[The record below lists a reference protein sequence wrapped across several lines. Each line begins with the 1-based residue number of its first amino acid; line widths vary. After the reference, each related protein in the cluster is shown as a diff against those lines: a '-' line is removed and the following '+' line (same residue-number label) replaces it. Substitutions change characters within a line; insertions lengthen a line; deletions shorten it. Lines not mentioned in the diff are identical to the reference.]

1 MSIANI
7 LSMAGGLGLFLFG
20 IRTMGDGLENAAGAK
35 LKRMLEVLTGN
46 RFLAVLVGFVVTAII
61 QSSTATT
68 VMVVGFV
75 NAGMMTLAQAV
86 GVIMGANIG
95 TTVTSLLIALNFS
108 SVAAASVLVGVIL
121 MLASKKTLVK
131 NLGSIFTGFGLLFL
145 GIDLMSDSMA
155 PLRESAGFMNFIVAV
170 SDSPLRPLFGIL
182 LGIVMTAV
190 LQSSSASVGV
200 LQTLA
205 MQGLVPLKFSVFV
218 LFGQNIGTCL
228 TALFS
233 TVGAKK
239 NSKRAAVIHLLFN
252 LLGTGMFILIALL
265 NPYIEW
271 IEKISSDP
279 MAQIAISHIVFNVVS
294 TVVLFPFAKLLVKLS
309 CLIVPGKDDSESEMH
324 CRFIDDRLLNTP
336 PFAVMQVGKEVARM
350 AKLARDN
357 FETSAYA
364 LINRSDKDLDKVMEK
379 EEVINYLNHHIT
391 SYLVKLNALDITD
404 SDSDYIARV
413 FHAINDIER
422 VGDHATNLAEAAERN
437 IGDGLTFSDA
447 ARDELN
453 QLCGSVITLL
463 DRSIEAFDRQSLG
476 DGEAKELSD
485 LEEHIDDLTLTCQD
499 AHIFRLNRNECNT
512 EAGMLYLN
520 TITDFERVGDHAINI
535 AFLARSK

>member
-265 NPYIEW
+265 TPYIEW

-364 LINRSDKDLDKVMEK
+364 LINRSDKDLDRVMEK

-463 DRSIEAFDRQSLG
+463 DRSIEAFNNQSLG

>member
-233 TVGAKK
+233 TVGVKK

-265 NPYIEW
+265 TPYIEW

>member
-1 MSIANI
+1 MSVANI

-75 NAGMMTLAQAV
+75 NAGMMSLAQAV

-108 SVAAASVLVGVIL
+108 SVAAAAVLVGVIL
-121 MLASKKTLVK
+121 MLASKKTVVK
-131 NLGSIFTGFGLLFL
+131 NLGAIFTGFGLLFL
-145 GIDLMSDSMA
+145 GIDMMSDSMA
-155 PLRESAGFMNFIVAV
+155 PLRDSAGFMNFIVTV
-170 SDSPLRPLFGIL
+170 SESPLRPLFGII

-252 LLGTGMFILIALL
+252 LIGTGIFILIALL
-265 NPYIEW
+265 TPYVEW
-271 IEKISSDP
+271 IEKLSPDP
-279 MAQIAISHIVFNVVS
+279 MAQIAISHIVFNIVS
-294 TVVLFPFAKLLVKLS
+294 TVVMFPFAKVLVKLS
-309 CLIVPGKDDSESEMH
+309 CLLVPGKDDSESEMH
-324 CRFIDDRLLNTP
+324 YKFIDDRLLNTP
-336 PFAVMQVGKEVARM
+336 PFAVMQVSKEVARM

-357 FETSAYA
+357 FETSAHA
-364 LINRSDKDLDKVMEK
+364 LINRSDKDLDKVMEN
-379 EEVINYLNHHIT
+379 EEIINYLNHHIT

-422 VGDHATNLAEAAERN
+422 VGDHAINLAEAAQHN
-437 IGDGLTFSDA
+437 IGEGLKFSDP
-447 ARDELN
+447 AREELN
-453 QLCGSVITLL
+453 QLCGSVVTLL
-463 DRSIEAFDRQSLG
+463 ERSMAAFDNQSLS
-476 DGEAKELSD
+476 DDEAKELSD
-485 LEEHIDDLTLTCQD
+485 LEEHIDDLTLECQD
-499 AHIFRLNRNECNT
+499 SHIFRLNRKECNT

>member
-1 MSIANI
+1 MSVANI

-75 NAGMMTLAQAV
+75 NAGMMSLAQAV

-108 SVAAASVLVGVIL
+108 SVAAAAVLVGVIL
-121 MLASKKTLVK
+121 MLASKKTVVK
-131 NLGSIFTGFGLLFL
+131 NLGAIFTGFGLLFL
-145 GIDLMSDSMA
+145 GIDMMSDSMA
-155 PLRESAGFMNFIVAV
+155 PLRDSAGFMNFIVTV
-170 SDSPLRPLFGIL
+170 SESPLRPLFGII

-252 LLGTGMFILIALL
+252 LIGTGIFILIALL
-265 NPYIEW
+265 TPYVEW
-271 IEKISSDP
+271 IEKLSPDP
-279 MAQIAISHIVFNVVS
+279 MAQIAISHIVFNIVS
-294 TVVLFPFAKLLVKLS
+294 TIVMFPFAKALVKLS
-309 CLIVPGKDDSESEMH
+309 CLLVPGKDDSESEMH
-324 CRFIDDRLLNTP
+324 CKFIDDRLLNTP
-336 PFAVMQVGKEVARM
+336 PFAVMQVSKEVARM

-357 FETSAYA
+357 FETSAHA
-364 LINRSDKDLDKVMEK
+364 LINRSDKDLDKVMEN
-379 EEVINYLNHHIT
+379 EEIINYLNHHIT

-422 VGDHATNLAEAAERN
+422 VGDHAINLAEAAQHN
-437 IGDGLTFSDA
+437 IGEGLKFSDP
-447 ARDELN
+447 AREELN
-453 QLCGSVITLL
+453 QLCGSVVTLL
-463 DRSIEAFDRQSLG
+463 ERSMAAFDNQSLS
-476 DGEAKELSD
+476 DNEAKELSV
-485 LEEHIDDLTLTCQD
+485 LEEHIDDLTLECQD
-499 AHIFRLNRNECNT
+499 SHIFRLNRKECNT

>member
-1 MSIANI
+1 MSVANI

-75 NAGMMTLAQAV
+75 NAGMMSLAQAV

-121 MLASKKTLVK
+121 MLASKKTVVK
-131 NLGSIFTGFGLLFL
+131 NLGAIFTGFGLLFL
-145 GIDLMSDSMA
+145 GIDMMSDSMA
-155 PLRESAGFMNFIVAV
+155 PLRDSAGFMNFIVTV
-170 SDSPLRPLFGIL
+170 SESPLRPLFGII

-252 LLGTGMFILIALL
+252 LIGTGIFILIALL
-265 NPYIEW
+265 TPYVEW
-271 IEKISSDP
+271 IEKLSPDP
-279 MAQIAISHIVFNVVS
+279 MAQIAISHIVFNIVS
-294 TVVLFPFAKLLVKLS
+294 TVVMFPFAKVLVKLS
-309 CLIVPGKDDSESEMH
+309 CLLVPGKDDSESEMH
-324 CRFIDDRLLNTP
+324 CKFIDDRLLNTP
-336 PFAVMQVGKEVARM
+336 PFAVMQVSKEVARM

-357 FETSAYA
+357 FETSAHA
-364 LINRSDKDLDKVMEK
+364 LINRSDKDLDKVMEN
-379 EEVINYLNHHIT
+379 EEIINYLNHHIT

-422 VGDHATNLAEAAERN
+422 VGDHAINLAEAAQHN
-437 IGDGLTFSDA
+437 IGERLKFSDP
-447 ARDELN
+447 AREELN
-453 QLCGSVITLL
+453 QLCGSVVTLL
-463 DRSIEAFDRQSLG
+463 ERSMAAFDNQSLS
-476 DGEAKELSD
+476 DNEAKELSD
-485 LEEHIDDLTLTCQD
+485 LEEHIDDLTLECQD
-499 AHIFRLNRNECNT
+499 SHIFRLNRKECNT

>member
-265 NPYIEW
+265 TPYIEW

-309 CLIVPGKDDSESEMH
+309 CLIVPGNDDSESEMH

-364 LINRSDKDLDKVMEK
+364 LINRSDKDLNKVMEK

-463 DRSIEAFDRQSLG
+463 DRSIEAFNNQSLG

>member
-1 MSIANI
+1 MSVANI

-75 NAGMMTLAQAV
+75 NAGMMSLAQAV

-108 SVAAASVLVGVIL
+108 SVAAAAVLVGVIL
-121 MLASKKTLVK
+121 MLASKKTVVK
-131 NLGSIFTGFGLLFL
+131 NLGAIFTGFGLLFL
-145 GIDLMSDSMA
+145 GIDMMSDSMA
-155 PLRESAGFMNFIVAV
+155 PLRDSAGFMNFIVTV
-170 SDSPLRPLFGIL
+170 SESPLRPLFGII

-252 LLGTGMFILIALL
+252 LIGTGIFILIALL
-265 NPYIEW
+265 TPYVEW
-271 IEKISSDP
+271 IEKLSPDP
-279 MAQIAISHIVFNVVS
+279 MAQIAISHIVFNIVS
-294 TVVLFPFAKLLVKLS
+294 TVVMFPFAKALVKLS
-309 CLIVPGKDDSESEMH
+309 CLLVPGKDDSESEMH
-324 CRFIDDRLLNTP
+324 CKFIDDRLLNTP
-336 PFAVMQVGKEVARM
+336 PFAVMQVSKEVARM

-357 FETSAYA
+357 FETSARA
-364 LINRSDKDLDKVMEK
+364 LINRSDKDLDKVMEN
-379 EEVINYLNHHIT
+379 EEIINYLNHHIT

-422 VGDHATNLAEAAERN
+422 VGDHAINLAEAAQHN
-437 IGDGLTFSDA
+437 IGEGLKFSDP
-447 ARDELN
+447 AREELN
-453 QLCGSVITLL
+453 QLCGSVVTLL
-463 DRSIEAFDRQSLG
+463 ERSMAAFDNQSLS
-476 DGEAKELSD
+476 DNEAKELSD
-485 LEEHIDDLTLTCQD
+485 LEEHIDDLTLECQD
-499 AHIFRLNRNECNT
+499 SHIFRLNRKECNT

>member
-108 SVAAASVLVGVIL
+108 SVAAAAVLVGVIL

-265 NPYIEW
+265 TPYIEW

-463 DRSIEAFDRQSLG
+463 DRSIEAFDRQSLS
-476 DGEAKELSD
+476 DDEAKELSD

>member
-1 MSIANI
+1 MSVANI

-75 NAGMMTLAQAV
+75 NAGMMSLAQAV

-121 MLASKKTLVK
+121 MLASKKTVVK
-131 NLGSIFTGFGLLFL
+131 NLGAIFTGFGLLFL
-145 GIDLMSDSMA
+145 GIDMMSDSMA
-155 PLRESAGFMNFIVAV
+155 PLRDSAGFMNFIVTV
-170 SDSPLRPLFGIL
+170 SESPLRPLFGII

-252 LLGTGMFILIALL
+252 LIGTGIFILIALL
-265 NPYIEW
+265 TPYVEW
-271 IEKISSDP
+271 IEKLSPDP
-279 MAQIAISHIVFNVVS
+279 MAQIAISHIVFNIVS
-294 TVVLFPFAKLLVKLS
+294 TVVMFPFAKALVKLS
-309 CLIVPGKDDSESEMH
+309 CLLVPGKDDSESEMH
-324 CRFIDDRLLNTP
+324 CKFIDDRLLNTP
-336 PFAVMQVGKEVARM
+336 PFAVMQVSKEVARM

-357 FETSAYA
+357 FETSAHA
-364 LINRSDKDLDKVMEK
+364 LINRSDKDLDKVMEN
-379 EEVINYLNHHIT
+379 EEIINYLNHHIT

-422 VGDHATNLAEAAERN
+422 VGDHAINLAEAAQHN
-437 IGDGLTFSDA
+437 IGEGLKFSDP
-447 ARDELN
+447 AREELN
-453 QLCGSVITLL
+453 QLCGSVVTLL
-463 DRSIEAFDRQSLG
+463 ERSMAAFDNQSLS
-476 DGEAKELSD
+476 DNEAKKLSD
-485 LEEHIDDLTLTCQD
+485 LEEHIDDLTLECQD
-499 AHIFRLNRNECNT
+499 SHIFRLNRKECNT

>member
-1 MSIANI
+1 MSVANI

-75 NAGMMTLAQAV
+75 NAGMMSLAQAV

-121 MLASKKTLVK
+121 MLASKKTVVK
-131 NLGSIFTGFGLLFL
+131 NLGAIFTGFGLLFL
-145 GIDLMSDSMA
+145 GIDMMSDSMA
-155 PLRESAGFMNFIVAV
+155 PLRDSAGFMNFIVTV
-170 SDSPLRPLFGIL
+170 SESPLRPLFGII

-252 LLGTGMFILIALL
+252 LIGTGIFILIALL
-265 NPYIEW
+265 TPYVEW
-271 IEKISSDP
+271 IEKLSPDP
-279 MAQIAISHIVFNVVS
+279 MAQIAISHIVFNIVS
-294 TVVLFPFAKLLVKLS
+294 TVVMFPFAKVLVKLS
-309 CLIVPGKDDSESEMH
+309 CLLVPGKDDSESEMH
-324 CRFIDDRLLNTP
+324 CKFIDDRLLNTP
-336 PFAVMQVGKEVARM
+336 PFAVMQVSKEVARM
-350 AKLARDN
+350 AKLACDN
-357 FETSAYA
+357 FETSAHA
-364 LINRSDKDLDKVMEK
+364 LINRSDKDLDKVMEN
-379 EEVINYLNHHIT
+379 EEIINYLNHHIT

-422 VGDHATNLAEAAERN
+422 VGDHAINLAEAAQHN
-437 IGDGLTFSDA
+437 IGEGIKFSDP
-447 ARDELN
+447 AREELN
-453 QLCGSVITLL
+453 QLCGSVVTLL
-463 DRSIEAFDRQSLG
+463 ERSMAAFDNQSLS
-476 DGEAKELSD
+476 DNEAKELSD
-485 LEEHIDDLTLTCQD
+485 LEEHIDDLTLECQD
-499 AHIFRLNRNECNT
+499 SHIFRLNRKECNT

>member
-252 LLGTGMFILIALL
+252 LLGTGMFILIAQLTP
-265 NPYIEW
+265 NIEW

-364 LINRSDKDLDKVMEK
+364 LINRSDKDLDKVMEN

-453 QLCGSVITLL
+453 QLCGSVINLL
-463 DRSIEAFDRQSLG
+463 DRSIEAFNNQSLG

>member
-1 MSIANI
+1 MSVANI

-75 NAGMMTLAQAV
+75 NAGMMSLAQAV

-108 SVAAASVLVGVIL
+108 SVAAAAVLVGVIL
-121 MLASKKTLVK
+121 MLASKKTVVK
-131 NLGSIFTGFGLLFL
+131 NLGAIFTGFGLLFL
-145 GIDLMSDSMA
+145 GIDMMSDSMA
-155 PLRESAGFMNFIVAV
+155 PLRESAGFMNFIVTV
-170 SDSPLRPLFGIL
+170 SESPLRPLFGII

-252 LLGTGMFILIALL
+252 LIGTGIFILIALL
-265 NPYIEW
+265 TPYVEW
-271 IEKISSDP
+271 IEKLSPDP
-279 MAQIAISHIVFNVVS
+279 MAQIAISHIVFNIVS
-294 TVVLFPFAKLLVKLS
+294 TVVMFPFAKALVKLS
-309 CLIVPGKDDSESEMH
+309 CLLVPGKDDSESEMH
-324 CRFIDDRLLNTP
+324 CKFIDDRLLNTP
-336 PFAVMQVGKEVARM
+336 PFAVMQVSKEVARM

-357 FETSAYA
+357 FETSAHA
-364 LINRSDKDLDKVMEK
+364 LINRSDKDLDKVMEN
-379 EEVINYLNHHIT
+379 EEIINYLNHHIT

-422 VGDHATNLAEAAERN
+422 VGDHAINLAEAAQHN
-437 IGDGLTFSDA
+437 IGEGLKFSDS
-447 ARDELN
+447 AREELN
-453 QLCGSVITLL
+453 QLCGSVVTLL
-463 DRSIEAFDRQSLG
+463 ERSMAAFDNQSLS
-476 DGEAKELSD
+476 DNEAKELSD
-485 LEEHIDDLTLTCQD
+485 LEEHIDDLTLECQD
-499 AHIFRLNRNECNT
+499 SHIFRLNRKECNT

>member
-1 MSIANI
+1 MSVANI

-75 NAGMMTLAQAV
+75 NAGMMSLAQAV

-121 MLASKKTLVK
+121 MLASKKTVVK
-131 NLGSIFTGFGLLFL
+131 NLGAIFTGFGLLFL
-145 GIDLMSDSMA
+145 GIDMMSDSMA
-155 PLRESAGFMNFIVAV
+155 PLRDSAGFMNFIVTV
-170 SDSPLRPLFGIL
+170 SESPLRPLFGII

-252 LLGTGMFILIALL
+252 LIGTGIFILIALL
-265 NPYIEW
+265 TPYVEW
-271 IEKISSDP
+271 IEKLSPDP
-279 MAQIAISHIVFNVVS
+279 MAQIAISHIVFNIVS
-294 TVVLFPFAKLLVKLS
+294 TVVMFPFAKVLVKLS
-309 CLIVPGKDDSESEMH
+309 CLLVPGKDDSESEMH
-324 CRFIDDRLLNTP
+324 CKFIDDRLLNTP
-336 PFAVMQVGKEVARM
+336 PFAVMQVSKEVARM

-357 FETSAYA
+357 FETSAHA
-364 LINRSDKDLDKVMEK
+364 LINRSDKDLDKVMEN
-379 EEVINYLNHHIT
+379 EEIINYLNHHIT

-422 VGDHATNLAEAAERN
+422 VGDHAINLAEAAQHN
-437 IGDGLTFSDA
+437 IGEGLKFSDP
-447 ARDELN
+447 AREELN
-453 QLCGSVITLL
+453 QLCGSVVTLL
-463 DRSIEAFDRQSLG
+463 GRSMAAFDNQSLS
-476 DGEAKELSD
+476 DNEAKELSD
-485 LEEHIDDLTLTCQD
+485 LEEHIDDLTLECQES
-499 AHIFRLNRNECNT
+499 HIFRLNRKECNT

>member
-265 NPYIEW
+265 TPYIEW

-294 TVVLFPFAKLLVKLS
+294 TIVLFPFAKLLVKLS

-364 LINRSDKDLDKVMEK
+364 LINRSDKDLNKVMEK

>member
-1 MSIANI
+1 
-7 LSMAGGLGLFLFG
+7 
-20 IRTMGDGLENAAGAK
+20 
-35 LKRMLEVLTGN
+35 
-46 RFLAVLVGFVVTAII
+46 
-61 QSSTATT
+61 
-68 VMVVGFV
+68 
-75 NAGMMTLAQAV
+75 
-86 GVIMGANIG
+86 
-95 TTVTSLLIALNFS
+95 
-108 SVAAASVLVGVIL
+108 
-121 MLASKKTLVK
+121 
-131 NLGSIFTGFGLLFL
+131 
-145 GIDLMSDSMA
+145 
-155 PLRESAGFMNFIVAV
+155 
-170 SDSPLRPLFGIL
+170 
-182 LGIVMTAV
+182 
-190 LQSSSASVGV
+190 
-200 LQTLA
+200 
-205 MQGLVPLKFSVFV
+205 
-218 LFGQNIGTCL
+218 
-228 TALFS
+228 
-233 TVGAKK
+233 
-239 NSKRAAVIHLLFN
+239 
-252 LLGTGMFILIALL
+252 
-265 NPYIEW
+265 
-271 IEKISSDP
+271 
-279 MAQIAISHIVFNVVS
+279 
-294 TVVLFPFAKLLVKLS
+294 
-309 CLIVPGKDDSESEMH
+309 
-324 CRFIDDRLLNTP
+324 
-336 PFAVMQVGKEVARM
+336 M

-364 LINRSDKDLDKVMEK
+364 LINRSDKDLNKVMEN

-463 DRSIEAFDRQSLG
+463 DRSIEAFNNQSLG

>member
-1 MSIANI
+1 MSVANI
-7 LSMAGGLGLFLFG
+7 LSMAGGLGMFLFG

-75 NAGMMTLAQAV
+75 NAGMMSLAQAV

-108 SVAAASVLVGVIL
+108 SVAAAAVLVGVIL
-121 MLASKKTLVK
+121 MLASKKTVVK
-131 NLGSIFTGFGLLFL
+131 NLGAIFTGFGLLFL
-145 GIDLMSDSMA
+145 GIDMMSDSMA
-155 PLRESAGFMNFIVAV
+155 PLRESAGFMNFIVTV
-170 SDSPLRPLFGIL
+170 SESPLRPLFGII

-252 LLGTGMFILIALL
+252 LIGTGIFILIALL
-265 NPYIEW
+265 TPYVEW
-271 IEKISSDP
+271 IEKLSPDP
-279 MAQIAISHIVFNVVS
+279 MAQIAISHIVFNIVS
-294 TVVLFPFAKLLVKLS
+294 TVIMFPFAKVLVKLS
-309 CLIVPGKDDSESEMH
+309 CLLVPGKDDSESEMH
-324 CRFIDDRLLNTP
+324 CKFIDDRLLNTP
-336 PFAVMQVGKEVARM
+336 PFAVMQVSKEVARM

-357 FETSAYA
+357 FETSAHA
-364 LINRSDKDLDKVMEK
+364 LINRSDKDLDKVMEN
-379 EEVINYLNHHIT
+379 EEIINYLNHHIT

-422 VGDHATNLAEAAERN
+422 VGDHAINLAEAAQHN
-437 IGDGLTFSDA
+437 IGEGLKFSDS
-447 ARDELN
+447 AREELN
-453 QLCGSVITLL
+453 QLCGSVVTLL
-463 DRSIEAFDRQSLG
+463 ERSMAAFDNQSLS
-476 DGEAKELSD
+476 DNEAKELSD
-485 LEEHIDDLTLTCQD
+485 LEEHIDDLTIECQD
-499 AHIFRLNRNECNT
+499 SHIFRLNRKECNT

>member
-1 MSIANI
+1 MSVANI

-75 NAGMMTLAQAV
+75 NAGMMSLAQAV

-121 MLASKKTLVK
+121 MLASKKTVVK
-131 NLGSIFTGFGLLFL
+131 NLGAIFTGFGLLFL
-145 GIDLMSDSMA
+145 GIDMMSDSMA
-155 PLRESAGFMNFIVAV
+155 PLRESAGFMNFIVTV
-170 SDSPLRPLFGIL
+170 SESPLRPLFGII

-252 LLGTGMFILIALL
+252 LIGTGIFILIALL
-265 NPYIEW
+265 TPYVEW
-271 IEKISSDP
+271 IEKLSPDP
-279 MAQIAISHIVFNVVS
+279 MAQIAISHIVFNIVS
-294 TVVLFPFAKLLVKLS
+294 TVVMFPFAKALVKLS
-309 CLIVPGKDDSESEMH
+309 CLLVPGKDDSESEMH
-324 CRFIDDRLLNTP
+324 CKFIDDRLLNTP
-336 PFAVMQVGKEVARM
+336 PFAVMQVSKEVARM

-357 FETSAYA
+357 FETSAHA
-364 LINRSDKDLDKVMEK
+364 LINRSDKDLDKVMEN
-379 EEVINYLNHHIT
+379 EEIINYLNHHIT

-422 VGDHATNLAEAAERN
+422 VGDHAINLAEAAQHN
-437 IGDGLTFSDA
+437 IGEGLKFSDP
-447 ARDELN
+447 AREELN
-453 QLCGSVITLL
+453 QLCGSVVTLL
-463 DRSIEAFDRQSLG
+463 ERSMAAFDNQSLS
-476 DGEAKELSD
+476 DNEAKELSG
-485 LEEHIDDLTLTCQD
+485 LEEHIDDLTLECQD
-499 AHIFRLNRNECNT
+499 SHIFRLNRKECNT

>member
-1 MSIANI
+1 MSVANI

-75 NAGMMTLAQAV
+75 NAGMMSLAQAV

-108 SVAAASVLVGVIL
+108 SVAAAAVLVGVIL
-121 MLASKKTLVK
+121 MLASKKTVVK
-131 NLGSIFTGFGLLFL
+131 NLGAIFTGFGLLFL
-145 GIDLMSDSMA
+145 GIDMMSDSMA
-155 PLRESAGFMNFIVAV
+155 PLRDSAGFMNFIVTV
-170 SDSPLRPLFGIL
+170 SESPLRPLFGII

-252 LLGTGMFILIALL
+252 LIGTGIFILIALL
-265 NPYIEW
+265 TPYVEW
-271 IEKISSDP
+271 IEKLSPDP
-279 MAQIAISHIVFNVVS
+279 MAQIAISHIVFNIVS
-294 TVVLFPFAKLLVKLS
+294 TVVMFPFAKALVKLS
-309 CLIVPGKDDSESEMH
+309 CLLVPGKDDSESEMH
-324 CRFIDDRLLNTP
+324 CKFIDDRLLNTP
-336 PFAVMQVGKEVARM
+336 PFAVMQVSKEVARM

-357 FETSAYA
+357 FETSAHA
-364 LINRSDKDLDKVMEK
+364 LINRSDKDLDKVMEN
-379 EEVINYLNHHIT
+379 EEIINYLNHHIT

-422 VGDHATNLAEAAERN
+422 VGDHAINLAEAAQHN
-437 IGDGLTFSDA
+437 IGEGFKFSDP
-447 ARDELN
+447 AREELN
-453 QLCGSVITLL
+453 QLCGSVVTLL
-463 DRSIEAFDRQSLG
+463 ERSMAAFDNQSLS
-476 DGEAKELSD
+476 DNEAKELSD
-485 LEEHIDDLTLTCQD
+485 LEEHIDDLTLECQD
-499 AHIFRLNRNECNT
+499 SHIFRLNRKECNT